1 MTGLD
6 VDARHIRDAIERD
19 LAGYH
24 APADLPERARLG
36 GRRRARRTRVRRVA
50 GAAAVACAVA
60 VAVVAVVAAGPQ
72 AGPGPAAS
80 AGLPSARSVGKAM
93 LTAFGSVSGDIL
105 SSTEVDTSHGTVVD
119 TYQDWNWPGQ
129 PAPGQLARWREI
141 SAENGPGPAASL
153 HRVEDFGVSYAS
165 PPVTATGLA
174 QVQTKVPARVTMVC
188 YAGASGGCGMGNRN
202 VPAGTWSEFSRQFTA
217 LDVSS
222 GVGAGGL
229 FSPAVLA
236 RGIAQGQWRV
246 ERGTRLDGQQAIVL
260 RETPTGPIYS
270 KSLLLW
276 VNARTWLPLKYTADL
291 GNGAISSVVFGYLSP
306 SAANLAL
313 LRPSIPAGYPRS
325 APTAG

>member
-129 PAPGQLARWREI
+129 PAPGQLARDLRRER
-141 SAENGPGPAASL
+141 SGSRRVAAPGRGLRCQLRQPARHRDGSGPGADEGSGPGDHGL
-153 HRVEDFGVSYAS
+153 LRRGQRRLRHGQPERPGRDLVRVQ
-165 PPVTATGLA
+165 PPVHRA
-174 QVQTKVPARVTMVC
+174 
-188 YAGASGGCGMGNRN
+188 
-202 VPAGTWSEFSRQFTA
+202 
-217 LDVSS
+217 
-222 GVGAGGL
+222 
-229 FSPAVLA
+229 
-236 RGIAQGQWRV
+236 
-246 ERGTRLDGQQAIVL
+246 
-260 RETPTGPIYS
+260 
-270 KSLLLW
+270 
-276 VNARTWLPLKYTADL
+276 
-291 GNGAISSVVFGYLSP
+291 
-306 SAANLAL
+306 
-313 LRPSIPAGYPRS
+313 
-325 APTAG
+325 